1 MSQAEKPPSPLDPRF
16 DEYYQKQIMQT
27 ELELEPI
34 PQQLMELTQQSENA
48 QNQIT
53 KFENLLIEIEEQRAY
68 LLRRRDVIGRQLDKL
83 KQTHQKGMED
93 PYNRQL
99 VDKLMNAQRRN
110 GGNRYSKKKSK
121 QSKRKSKYTRKSNKN
136 KMQRKKSQRRN

>member
-1 MSQAEKPPSPLDPRF
+1 MSQAEEPPSPLDPRF
-16 DEYYQKQIMQT
+16 DEYYQKQIRQT

-68 LLRRRDVIGRQLDKL
+68 LLRRREVIGRQLDKL
-83 KQTHQKGMED
+83 KQTHQQGMED

-121 QSKRKSKYTRKSNKN
+121 QSKRKSIKH
-136 KMQRKKSQRRN
+136 KMQKKKNSS